1 MSKQGFYF
9 DNMFR
14 AYPFVDSQTGMS
26 LPEDVIVD
34 FSCCIYSDVG
44 YVEGQNKVWLYSVER
59 IGSNFI
65 FTFAS
70 DAVGLSGKYLTFVK
84 NLNDKEL
91 SYAFSETLGFYS
103 TSSSVSLA
111 SSESAAYNPDSCP
124 EKIIWEG
131 FIVVGNLANLAN
143 VLSPGDS
150 MYDYNGDTAV
160 EPALVIN
167 AQDSNVRTINI
178 ANKIQTTVKAP
189 EGCPDSNR
197 PDSGEIYVYQT
208 CLTGDIKFAHG
219 YSCNVDISSRNN
231 EITFTATVD
240 ESIEGQFC
248 GNEPASIRY
257 ASNLIPGIKVGT
269 GHEPVAGWR
278 AYSGGP
284 LCDETLKTINGIGGK
299 RLWIVGG
306 QGINL
311 TTDQE
316 TYTISVEATLSGLA
330 ICANSSLYLSSAALG

>member
-26 LPEDVIVD
+26 LPEDTIVD

-44 YVEGQNKVWLYSVER
+44 YVEGQTKVWLYSVER
-59 IGSNFI
+59 VGNNFI

-70 DAVGLSGKYLTFVK
+70 DAAGLTGNYLTFVK
-84 NLNDKEL
+84 NLNDAEL
-91 SYAFSETLGFYS
+91 SYAFSESIGVYS
-103 TSSSVSLA
+103 TSSSVSLI

-131 FIVVGNLANLAN
+131 FIVVGNLGKLADI
-143 VLSPGDS
+143 LPSGDS
-150 MYDYNGDTAV
+150 MYDYNGDTAI

-167 AQDSNVRTINI
+167 AQDSSVRTINI
-178 ANKIQTTVKAP
+178 ANKIQATVKAP
-189 EGCPDSNR
+189 ENCQDSNR
-197 PDSGEIYVYQT
+197 PDNDEIYVYQT
-208 CLTGDIKFAHG
+208 CLTGDIRFIHG
-219 YSCNVDISSRNN
+219 YSCNVDMSSRNN

-248 GNEPASIRY
+248 GNEPNTIRY

-269 GHEPVAGWR
+269 GHDVPNGWP

-284 LCDETLKTINGIGGK
+284 LCNETLKSINGIGGK

-306 QGINL
+306 SGINL
-311 TTDQE
+311 TTNQE

-330 ICANSSLYLSSAALG
+330 ICANSSLYLSSAALE